1 MVLSPTACI
10 WFLPVVL
17 ALLPDAQPVSEAWL
31 QPLDLSP
38 SWGLTVP
45 HLSLHSA
52 FLSLDFALRADAA
65 FSLRSPS
72 IY

>member
-1 MVLSPTACI
+1 MVLGPTACI

-31 QPLDLSP
+31 QPLDNWPPLDQSP

-45 HLSLHSA
+45 HLSLRSA
-52 FLSLDFALRADAA
+52 FLSLDFALRG
-65 FSLRSPS
+65 
-72 IY
+72 